1 MTFYN
6 KLKSP
11 LIERIIKCKWID
23 IITNGLSSFIRNTIE
38 MAIRC
43 DGKIQN
49 IKFKKIELLAG
60 TLVKPKGDNPN
71 TDNSISVAKLLY
83 FFEYLMI

>member
-1 MTFYN
+1 
-6 KLKSP
+6 
-11 LIERIIKCKWID
+11 
-23 IITNGLSSFIRNTIE
+23 
-38 MAIRC
+38 MAVRC

-83 FFEYLMI
+83 FSTCTVEYLNAAISNISPHFPL